1 MAHDVTQW
9 LAEIRSLQHQLA
21 MARQE
26 RDQAYRSAANWQRIY
41 EKEAEQRRSAAL
53 DREMPPPASAVE
65 PDALVGIGDLQHQL
79 QIQRLMDRCA
89 TLEAAL
95 ETERLAHAHTR
106 QTLTT
111 ALGETFE
118 TLKPDFRGVSASAAT
133 SPPQGQQRPQGEG
146 ETSKLP

>member
-1 MAHDVTQW
+1 MTHDVTQW

-21 MARQE
+21 AARQE

-41 EKEAEQRRSAAL
+41 EKEAEQRRAAAL
-53 DREMPPPASAVE
+53 DQMVGHAPPSAGT
-65 PDALVGIGDLQHQL
+65 DALAGIGDLQHQL
-79 QIQRLMDRCA
+79 QIQRLMERCA

-95 ETERLAHAHTR
+95 DAERLAHAHTR

-118 TLKPDFRGVSASAAT
+118 TLKPNFESALPAAAT
-133 SPPQGQQRPQGEG
+133 AATEG
-146 ETSKLP
+146 PGATQS